1 MCNPDYYPMGAYND
15 PNAPF
20 NEPTDPDPIEVEC
33 KVSVTLQKAVIVETD
48 NYSIDYDEESGNYD
62 IDLHDS
68 YNELAEKAGEQHYSI
83 PDLLAELARY
93 IKNDIAAPAI
103 PDSHKN
109 TLRKMLADAEGWELD
124 CVEVDDYK
132 I

>member
-20 NEPTDPDPIEVEC
+20 NEQTDPDPIEVEC

-68 YNELAEKAGEQHYSI
+68 YNELAEKAGEQHYSLTE
-83 PDLLAELARY
+83 LLTELIGY
-93 IKNDIAAPAI
+93 IKRDLCADIPE
-103 PDSHKN
+103 KRKRE
-109 TLRKMLADAEGWELD
+109 LREMLADAEGWEEY
-124 CVEVDDYK
+124 CVEVDDYE
-132 I
+132 IT